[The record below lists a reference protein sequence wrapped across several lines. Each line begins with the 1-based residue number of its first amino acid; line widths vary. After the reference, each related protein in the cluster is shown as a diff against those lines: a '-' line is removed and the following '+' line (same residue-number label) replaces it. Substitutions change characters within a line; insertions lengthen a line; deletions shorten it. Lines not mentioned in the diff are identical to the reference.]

1 MKERRKS
8 IYQKLPPVK
17 LYLDDIRRIYSII
30 KSSYTT
36 VRIET
41 DEHEL
46 DSTDDLKKI
55 ESDSLSELTIIG
67 TNSSYESVS
76 ANFERDGAFLFA
88 SEDSIPNR
96 GILSKID
103 EALVDSKRKV
113 ARLLVSW
120 AFYPVLL
127 LTPAILV
134 FLIEYFTRGW
144 LKVALCICLA
154 VVTIGIYANA
164 FMIGDS
170 RYSTIS
176 LIERHKDKSFLAR
189 NKDLILVGVIT
200 AIITAALTLA
210 ATKLAE

>member
-144 LKVALCICLA
+144 LKVALFICLA